1 LLLTGSKTQIS
12 LTSQHYPRASPM
24 TIHQTGDQPKVR
36 LTRRGRV
43 AISVL
48 VVLVGLIV
56 GMATAG
62 WSF

>member
-1 LLLTGSKTQIS
+1 
-12 LTSQHYPRASPM
+12 M

-36 LTRRGRV
+36 LTHRGRV
-43 AISVL
+43 ALTVF

-62 WSF
+62 WSL